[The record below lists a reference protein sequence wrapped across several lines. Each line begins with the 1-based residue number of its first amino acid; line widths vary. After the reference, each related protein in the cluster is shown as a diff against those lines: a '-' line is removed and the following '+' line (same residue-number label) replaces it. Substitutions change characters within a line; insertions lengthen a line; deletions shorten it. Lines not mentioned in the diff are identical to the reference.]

1 MKKLILLGIF
11 ILMVQ
16 SCNSKENY
24 MDDCIEDYIEQ
35 GYSYREAKELCED
48 SYYDDDYTIRR

>member
-1 MKKLILLGIF
+1 
-11 ILMVQ
+11 MVQ

-48 SYYDDDYTIRR
+48 SYYDNDYTIRR